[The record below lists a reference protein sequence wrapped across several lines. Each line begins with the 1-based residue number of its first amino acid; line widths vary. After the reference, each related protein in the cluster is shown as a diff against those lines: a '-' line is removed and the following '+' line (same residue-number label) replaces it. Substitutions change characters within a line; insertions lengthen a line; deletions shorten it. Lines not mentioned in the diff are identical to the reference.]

1 MVGHFMKNRTRIWIM
16 IAIFIATFMTSV
28 EITIVTTA
36 LPSIISELHGLAYQ
50 SWIMSTYLLTTAIT
64 TPIYGKLADSW
75 GRKIVFQVGVIL
87 FTLGSLLS
95 GLSPS
100 IFSLILA
107 RALQGLGAGSIIPL
121 TFTII
126 ADIYSFQDRAKVLA
140 FNNTAWGLSAL
151 LGPLLGGFLVDT
163 LSWHWVFFVNVPLGV
178 LIFLVITFKYT
189 ETLAAKTVLHIDWYG
204 ICWLS
209 ITLIALLIG
218 IQQINISIRSSI
230 ILFSVSLL
238 SFFLLIKQEKKVS
251 DPLIPFEMFVNPT
264 FSIQV
269 VTSTLLSGILIGYQ
283 IYFPIWLQSIY
294 RVPATI
300 SGLVVT
306 SSSVMWLLAS
316 FLVGGLLRRFSPKNI
331 ILVVVSVQFIS
342 YLSLLFIN
350 SSFPY
355 WVFYLIAAISGFGMG
370 IVISINIMLSQH
382 LVSKKLLGSATAI
395 ITLGR
400 TLGQTLMIGIYGAV
414 LNLFIRLQLHGLRFS
429 AVNNFISSTNK
440 IDIHL
445 QQIFAPIVLNSL
457 HAVFGVVNLLFIVI
471 LVTNMLD
478 PNKEVIR

>member
-1 MVGHFMKNRTRIWIM
+1 MKNKTRIWIL

-64 TPIYGKLADSW
+64 TPIYGRLADSW
-75 GRKIVFQVGVIL
+75 GRKKVFQIGVIL

-100 IFSLILA
+100 IFFLILA

-126 ADIYSFQDRAKVLA
+126 ADMYSFQERAKIMA

-163 LSWHWVFFVNVPLGV
+163 LSWHWVFFVNVPLGI
-178 LIFLVITFKYT
+178 LIFLVISFRYT
-189 ETLAAKTVLHIDWYG
+189 ETLDIKHHLHVDWLG
-204 ICWLS
+204 ICWLTFS
-209 ITLIALLIG
+209 LVTLLIG
-218 IQQINISIRSSI
+218 IQQIETDLLIAI
-230 ILFSVSLL
+230 ILFGIALL
-238 SFFLLIKQEKKVS
+238 SFLLLVKQEKKVS
-251 DPLIPFEMFVNPT
+251 DPLIPFIMFANPT

-269 VTSTLLSGILIGYQ
+269 ITSTLLSGILIGYQ
-283 IYFPIWLQSIY
+283 IYFPIWLQSLY
-294 RVPATI
+294 RVPATV

-306 SSSVMWLLAS
+306 SSSVMWLFAS
-316 FLVGGLLRRFSPKNI
+316 FLVGNLLQRFSPKKI
-331 ILVVVSVQFIS
+331 VLTVVSVQFLA
-342 YLSLLFIN
+342 YLALLFID

-355 WVFYLIAAISGFGMG
+355 WGFYLIAAISGFGMG
-370 IVISINIMLSQH
+370 IVISLNIMLSQH
-382 LVSKKLLGSATAI
+382 LVSKDLLGSATAI

-400 TLGQTLMIGIYGAV
+400 TLGQTLMIGVYGAA
-414 LNLFIRLQLHGLRFS
+414 LNLFIRLQLHGLSFS
-429 AVNNFISSTNK
+429 AVNNFISSTNTVTVMAQK
-440 IDIHL
+440 I
-445 QQIFAPIVLNSL
+445 FTPIILNSL
-457 HAVFGVVNLLFIVI
+457 HGVFGIVNLLFIII
-471 LVTNMLD
+471 LIINYLD
-478 PNKEVIR
+478 PNKKVIN

>member
-1 MVGHFMKNRTRIWIM
+1 MKNKARIWIM
-16 IAIFIATFMTSV
+16 VAIFIATFMTSV

-75 GRKIVFQVGVIL
+75 GRKKVFQIGVIF
-87 FTLGSLLS
+87 FTLGSFLS

-100 IFSLILA
+100 IFFLILA
-107 RALQGLGAGSIIPL
+107 RALQGLGAGSIISL

-126 ADIYSFQDRAKVLA
+126 ADMYSFQERAKIMA

-178 LIFLVITFKYT
+178 LVFLVITFKYT
-189 ETLAAKTVLHIDWYG
+189 ETLAVKTDLHIDWYG
-204 ICWLS
+204 ICWLAIS
-209 ITLIALLIG
+209 LFSLLIG
-218 IQQINISIRSSI
+218 IQKIDDNIWLAA
-230 ILFSVSLL
+230 ILFITSLL
-238 SFFLLIKQEKKVS
+238 SFFLLFKQEKRVS
-251 DPLIPFEMFVNPT
+251 DPLIPFKIFTNPT

-269 VTSTLLSGILIGYQ
+269 ITSTLLSGILIGYQ
-283 IYFPIWLQSIY
+283 IYFPIWLQSLY
-294 RVPATI
+294 RVPATV

-306 SSSVMWLLAS
+306 SSSVMWLFAS
-316 FLVGGLLRRFSPKNI
+316 FLVGRLLKKFSPKNI
-331 ILVVVSVQFIS
+331 ILTVVSVQFLS
-342 YLSLLFIN
+342 YFTLLFIN

-355 WVFYLIAAISGFGMG
+355 WGFYIIAAISGFGMG
-370 IVISINIMLSQH
+370 IVISVNIMLSQH

-400 TLGQTLMIGIYGAV
+400 TLGQTLMIGIYGAI
-414 LNLFIRLQLHGLRFS
+414 LNLFIRLQLHGIKFS
-429 AVNNFISSTNK
+429 AINKFISSTNK
-440 IDIHL
+440 IDAYS
-445 QQIFAPIVLNSL
+445 QKIFTPIILNSL
-457 HAVFGVVNLLFIVI
+457 HAVFGVVNLLFIII
-471 LVTNMLD
+471 LLVNILD
-478 PNKEVIR
+478 PNKKIIR

>member
-1 MVGHFMKNRTRIWIM
+1 MKNKARNWIM

-75 GRKIVFQVGVIL
+75 GRKRVFQIGVIL
-87 FTLGSLLS
+87 FTLGSFLS

-100 IFSLILA
+100 ILFLILA

-126 ADIYSFQDRAKVLA
+126 ADMYSFQKRAKIMA

-189 ETLAAKTVLHIDWYG
+189 ETLTVKTDLLIDWYG

-209 ITLIALLIG
+209 ISLISLLIG
-218 IQQINISIRSSI
+218 IQKIDANIWLAA
-230 ILFSVSLL
+230 ILFIISLL
-238 SFFLLIKQEKKVS
+238 SCFLLIKQEKHVS
-251 DPLIPFEMFVNPT
+251 DPLIPFKIFKNPT

-269 VTSTLLSGILIGYQ
+269 ITSTLLSGILIGYQ
-283 IYFPIWLQSIY
+283 IYFPIWLQSLY

-306 SSSVMWLLAS
+306 SSSVMWLFAS
-316 FLVGGLLRRFSPKNI
+316 FLVGGLLKRFSPKNI
-331 ILVVVSVQFIS
+331 ILTVVSIQFLA
-342 YLSLLFIN
+342 YLALLFIN

-355 WVFYLIAAISGFGMG
+355 WGFYIIAAISGFGMG

-400 TLGQTLMIGIYGAV
+400 TLGQTLMIGVYGAV
-414 LNLFIRLQLHGLRFS
+414 LNLFLRFQLHDVKFAAINR
-429 AVNNFISSTNK
+429 FISSTNQVNTHYQK
-440 IDIHL
+440 
-445 QQIFAPIVLNSL
+445 IFAPIILNSL
-457 HAVFGVVNLLFIVI
+457 HAVFGVVNLLFVI
-471 LVTNMLD
+471 ILLLNILD
-478 PNKEVIR
+478 PNKKIIR

>member
-1 MVGHFMKNRTRIWIM
+1 MKNKARIWIM

-75 GRKIVFQVGVIL
+75 GRKKVFQIGVIF
-87 FTLGSLLS
+87 FTLGSFLS

-100 IFSLILA
+100 IFFLILA

-126 ADIYSFQDRAKVLA
+126 ADMYSFQERAKIMAL
-140 FNNTAWGLSAL
+140 NNTAWGLSAL

-163 LSWHWVFFVNVPLGV
+163 LSWHWVFFVNVPLGILV
-178 LIFLVITFKYT
+178 FLVITFKYT
-189 ETLAAKTVLHIDWYG
+189 ETLAVKTDLHVDWYG

-209 ITLIALLIG
+209 ISLFSLLIG
-218 IQQINISIRSSI
+218 IQKIDDNIWLATVLFIISI
-230 ILFSVSLL
+230 LSL
-238 SFFLLIKQEKKVS
+238 FLLVKQEKRVS
-251 DPLIPFEMFVNPT
+251 DPLIPFKIFTNPT

-269 VTSTLLSGILIGYQ
+269 ITSTLLSGILIGYQ
-283 IYFPIWLQSIY
+283 IYFPIWLQSLY
-294 RVPATI
+294 RVPATV

-306 SSSVMWLLAS
+306 SSSVMWLFAS
-316 FLVGGLLRRFSPKNI
+316 FLVGGLLKKFSPKNI
-331 ILVVVSVQFIS
+331 ILTVVSVQFLS
-342 YLSLLFIN
+342 YFTLLFIN

-355 WVFYLIAAISGFGMG
+355 WGFYIIAAISGFGMG
-370 IVISINIMLSQH
+370 IVISVNIMLSQH

-400 TLGQTLMIGIYGAV
+400 TLGQTLMIGIYGAI
-414 LNLFIRLQLHGLRFS
+414 LNLFIRLQLHGIQFS
-429 AVNNFISSTNK
+429 AINKFISSTNK
-440 IDIHL
+440 IDDYS
-445 QQIFAPIVLNSL
+445 QKVFTPIILNSL

-471 LVTNMLD
+471 LLINILD
-478 PNKEVIR
+478 PNKKIIR